1 MTATES
7 SLLASLARLH
17 DDAVAAAAGL
27 EAGHLF
33 TSASLMAADSS
44 AAHNPRVLYNNETTE
59 HGDTVPCSGGMFF
72 FLVYGPVYGAVCGFG
87 LIGNSLSFAIMQK
100 YSKDTVAT
108 FLLKALAVM
117 DNVFLATAAFVYMYP
132 AMVIHVGQTDQ
143 LQPIYT
149 YFQTLAW
156 PLTHMVQ
163 MGTVWMMVL
172 VAANRYIAICRP
184 LHAARLCSKRNV
196 KRQIAAMI
204 VCIFLYNTPRF
215 VEYRYIYVNATS
227 PFDADDTKVK
237 EVNIGLASYPLYNY
251 LYENIAYCLFVYLIP
266 LGILIV
272 FNVQLVNE
280 LKRAQRSRQRLVGR
294 ASAEENNITL
304 VMIII
309 IVSFIVFETPA
320 SINQILYYL
329 IDDYEKLTCSNYM
342 RYSHVSNLMITTNSS
357 LNFAIYCLFRRQF
370 RQELVALLCR
380 RRLGR
385 RTMGIRRTIL
395 LRAMHQSSASENA
408 TGNSTYYEKHGSH
421 DMRPITINGFSVD
434 AVDH

>member
-1 MTATES
+1 MTATENN
-7 SLLASLARLH
+7 LLASLARLH
-17 DDAVAAAAGL
+17 DDAAAVAA
-27 EAGHLF
+27 EASHLF
-33 TSASLMAADSS
+33 TSAPLMAGA
-44 AAHNPRVLYNNETTE
+44 AAHNPSVLYNNETWE
-59 HGDTVPCSGGMFF
+59 LDTVPCSGGLFF
-72 FLVYGPVYGAVCGFG
+72 FLVYGPIYGAVCGFG

-108 FLLKALAVM
+108 FLLKALAIM

-132 AMVIHVGQTDQ
+132 AMVIHLGQTDQ

-196 KRQIAAMI
+196 KRQIASMI
-204 VCIFLYNTPRF
+204 ACVFLYNTPRF
-215 VEYRYIYVNATS
+215 VEYRYIYVNVTS
-227 PFDADDTKVK
+227 PFDPANVTTEK
-237 EVNIGLASYPLYNY
+237 EVNIGLASYSLYNI

-272 FNVQLVNE
+272 FNVQLVHE

-294 ASAEENNITL
+294 ASAEESNITL

-320 SINQILYYL
+320 LINQILYYL
-329 IDDYEKLTCSNYM
+329 IDDYEKQTCSNYM
-342 RYSHVSNLMITTNSS
+342 RYSHMSNLMITTNSS
-357 LNFAIYCLFRRQF
+357 LNFAIYYLFRRQF

-385 RTMGIRRTIL
+385 RTGGIRRTVL

-408 TGNSTYYEKHGSH
+408 TGNSPCCEKYGNH
-421 DMRPITINGFSVD
+421 DTRPITINGFPVD
-434 AVDH
+434 VVDLKCSL